1 QWERINSVKEFAFIV
16 IPFLVWCVANW
27 SLTTLMDGEGTFKEI
42 VIASGYAMLPLL
54 LASTLQL
61 AFGWMITLQELSFY
75 SLFGTI
81 GVLWFA
87 GLLFVA
93 TLTVH
98 QYTPLKT
105 VVTMVLTVVVIAII
119 VFLALLVFSLIQQL
133 VVFIFTV
140 YQELSLRI

>member
-1 QWERINSVKEFAFIV
+1 V

-133 VVFIFTV
+133 VVFILTV
-140 YQELSLRI
+140 YQ